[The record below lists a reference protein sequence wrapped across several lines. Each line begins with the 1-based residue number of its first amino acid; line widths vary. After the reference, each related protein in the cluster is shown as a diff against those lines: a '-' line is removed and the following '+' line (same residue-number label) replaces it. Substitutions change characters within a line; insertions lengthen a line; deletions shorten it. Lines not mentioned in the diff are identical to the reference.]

1 MASEAPK
8 RTRRPRFSRMETLT
22 LVEEVE
28 SRAAVILGKLN
39 GEVTV
44 DKKNKAW
51 EDIAMSVNAVSR
63 FRRTPGE
70 LRKKFK
76 DLRTHVKSKAVAE
89 QRHAASTGGEPPVDI
104 TYNDAEV
111 VVLRMLPPTLF
122 AGLPISNIE
131 DDPLRVSEP
140 VPGPQPST
148 SNGDGVIRPSSAG
161 VTGSAEASGFNAAI
175 GESSSLVSV
184 DVDEDPTFQI
194 IKHTDDVPQCSQD
207 PTHQLFRIEDP
218 TQPSTFPKPFAALQP
233 SAASQPYTALQP
245 SLPPAAKQ
253 SCSRTPAGSQS
264 ELELIPQFLENQQ
277 EIRDLLHELVQVQHE
292 QAQAQREL
300 VEYQHQSAET
310 QREYLNLLRQFMT
323 HATEWFK
330 ANAKQ

>member
-89 QRHAASTGGEPPVDI
+89 QRHAASTG
-104 TYNDAEV
+104 
-111 VVLRMLPPTLF
+111 
-122 AGLPISNIE
+122 
-131 DDPLRVSEP
+131 VSEP